1 MMLSSSPQLAPRPE
15 GGSHKEIGSPPS
27 IRVFFSFPAA
37 KNPTHCPSGEKNGAY
52 APSVPDNGTALG

>member
-15 GGSHKEIGSPPS
+15 GASHKEIGSPPS